1 MRVLSRSSGQPRP
14 ARRWGTAGYA
24 WRKLVSPLTNR
35 LTVHILQL
43 NATRHSR
50 CASGTDGA
58 CCLPRVQEAQR
69 LQKWALFEQREA
81 VRLQAKEEKA
91 AAREAAKEERL
102 ARKAAER
109 AAKQA
114 ALQQKKDLTRK
125 CASPAAAAR
134 QAAAGWPTIDCGE
147 MVVDGCRTR
156 YSL

>member
-1 MRVLSRSSGQPRP
+1 L
-14 ARRWGTAGYA
+14 
-24 WRKLVSPLTNR
+24 
-35 LTVHILQL
+35 
-43 NATRHSR
+43 
-50 CASGTDGA
+50 CGA
-58 CCLPRVQEAQR
+58 QEAQR

-125 CASPAAAAR
+125 CAVLCCLAVSQLQPPSDR
-134 QAAAGWPTIDCGE
+134 PP
-147 MVVDGCRTR
+147 
-156 YSL
+156 

>member
-1 MRVLSRSSGQPRP
+1 VPGSSQCHSYLPASEWRSSSCTATGRAGGLAP
-14 ARRWGTAGYA
+14 AD
-24 WRKLVSPLTNR
+24 
-35 LTVHILQL
+35 
-43 NATRHSR
+43 
-50 CASGTDGA
+50 DGA
-58 CCLPRVQEAQR
+58 CGRLRMQEAQR

-125 CASPAAAAR
+125 CAPPLLLLTPSCVRLAHTGLSDCSRTVACHCMRRWLHALPCWFEDLPA
-134 QAAAGWPTIDCGE
+134 T
-147 MVVDGCRTR
+147 
-156 YSL
+156 